1 VMSRAARL
9 RSRMSAA
16 LVKLASISGQDGFA
30 SGFEVPT
37 YAANRSATVP
47 GRLSPDELVL
57 EL

>member
-1 VMSRAARL
+1 
-9 RSRMSAA
+9 MSAA